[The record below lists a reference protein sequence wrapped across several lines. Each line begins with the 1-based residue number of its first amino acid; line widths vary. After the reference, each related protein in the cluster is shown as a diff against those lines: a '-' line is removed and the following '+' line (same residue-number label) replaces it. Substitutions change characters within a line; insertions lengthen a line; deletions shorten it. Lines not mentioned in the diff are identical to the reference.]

1 MTKKDYEGFLYKIDQ
16 LNNLVK
22 LIDESPEKYKLFIR
36 CKTHKEVVE
45 LADKYGYKIGK
56 RWGEN

>member
-45 LADKYGYKIGK
+45 LASKWGYKIGQ
-56 RWGEN
+56 RWGEY